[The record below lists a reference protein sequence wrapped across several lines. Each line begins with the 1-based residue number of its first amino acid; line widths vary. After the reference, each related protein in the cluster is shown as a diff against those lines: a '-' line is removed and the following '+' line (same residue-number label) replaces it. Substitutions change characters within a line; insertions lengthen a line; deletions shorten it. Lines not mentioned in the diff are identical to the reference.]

1 MTKSKKICLA
11 AMLLSV
17 PAFWAAVASIVVV
30 QWKL

>member
-17 PAFWAAVASIVVV
+17 PTFWVAMASLVMNE
-30 QWKL
+30 WKL